1 MKDPRDIIIKPL
13 VTEKATSLMDEG
25 KYVFVVEKHANKI
38 EIRKA
43 IETLFG
49 VQVDVVNTV
58 NVKGKPKRVGA
69 HSGFRSDRKKA
80 IIKLK
85 EGSKPI
91 EIFE

>member
-13 VTEKATSLMDEG
+13 VTEKATSLIDEG
-25 KYVFVVEKHANKI
+25 KYVFVVDKKANKI

-43 IETLFG
+43 IESLFD
-49 VQVDVVNTV
+49 VQVAVVNTI
-58 NVKGKPKRVGA
+58 NVDGKPKRVGR
-69 HSGFRSDRKKA
+69 HSGFRPDRKKA

>member
-25 KYVFVVEKHANKI
+25 KYVFVVDKRANKI

-43 IETLFG
+43 IESLFG
-49 VQVDVVNTV
+49 VQVAVVNTI
-58 NVKGKPKRVGA
+58 NVDGKPKRVGR
-69 HSGFRSDRKKA
+69 HSGFRPDRKKA